1 MPEASMM
8 TVFISVMRSIVAEP
22 MVVIMIAMSK
32 AVAIVSIAVV
42 AMSEAVAVVPIA
54 VVAMSKAV
62 AVVTK
67 FMSISMTV
75 VEIMELSFVSI
86 VSFSIA

>member
-8 TVFISVMRSIVAEP
+8 TVFISVMGSIVAES
-22 MVVIMIAMSK
+22 MVV
-32 AVAIVSIAVV
+32 V
-42 AMSEAVAVVPIA
+42 

-62 AVVTK
+62 AVVTE

-75 VEIMELSFVSI
+75 VEVMELGFISI

>member
-1 MPEASMM
+1 MPEASV
-8 TVFISVMRSIVAEP
+8 TVTISVMGSIVAES
-22 MVVIMIAMSK
+22 MV
-32 AVAIVSIAVV
+32 IV
-42 AMSEAVAVVPIA
+42 

-62 AVVTK
+62 AVVTE

-75 VEIMELSFVSI
+75 VEVMELGFISI

>member
-1 MPEASMM
+1 MPEASV
-8 TVFISVMRSIVAEP
+8 TVTISVMGSIMAES
-22 MVVIMIAMSK
+22 MFVV
-32 AVAIVSIAVV
+32 
-42 AMSEAVAVVPIA
+42 

-62 AVVTK
+62 AVVTE

-75 VEIMELSFVSI
+75 VEVMELSFISI